1 MLFQEQKVTMR
12 FVLAGFR
19 QNENIRH
26 YSFQGIGDDRR
37 TRTEFSVGVD
47 LTLLHKHGI
56 PLQEAPLLCSL
67 LLASKVGEEQL
78 PGLMFSE
85 EDMLVHAAQRAKER
99 AETQNDR
106 RPKPFSPTDARTSP
120 SPVLIEPRNGPSG
133 IGLGSRVG
141 SSLT

>member
-1 MLFQEQKVTMR
+1 MK

-56 PLQEAPLLCSL
+56 PLQEAPLLCSRL
-67 LLASKVGEEQL
+67 LTSRGADEQL
-78 PGLMFSE
+78 RSVMFSERSLMFSDD
-85 EDMLVHAAQRAKER
+85 DMLAYAAQRARER
-99 AETQNDR
+99 AETENDR
-106 RPKPFSPTDARTSP
+106 KPKPPSLTGNPRPASPMP
-120 SPVLIEPRNGPSG
+120 IEPRNRPSG

-141 SSLT
+141 SSLV